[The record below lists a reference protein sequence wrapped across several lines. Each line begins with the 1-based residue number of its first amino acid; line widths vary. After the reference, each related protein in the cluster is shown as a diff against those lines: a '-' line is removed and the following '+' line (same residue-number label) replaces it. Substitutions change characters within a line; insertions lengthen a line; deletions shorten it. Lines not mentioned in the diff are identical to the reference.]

1 MDKIKSLLDIRRRDR
16 VLNAWIRELC
26 GVVKWVDERIEADVL
41 YWFSHVERIENDK
54 IAKRIYVGE
63 YIGSHSA
70 GQLRKEEMD

>member
-41 YWFSHVERIENDK
+41 HWFSHVGG
-54 IAKRIYVGE
+54 V
-63 YIGSHSA
+63 
-70 GQLRKEEMD
+70 